1 MAFVSPVN
9 QMIFAATRMANF
21 KHLKDSGVWP
31 ELNEDFLESLL
42 KEAAKLSD
50 KEIAPLNRIGDQ
62 HGCRL
67 QEDNVLTAPGFKEAY
82 KKFKDAGWSAIS
94 GSLENG
100 GQGLPI
106 LLSVMIQE
114 LWNAACMSF
123 SLCPMLS
130 QGAIEAIT
138 HHGTKEQKSL
148 YLPKLISGEWTG
160 TMNLTEPQA
169 GSDLGS
175 LRTSAKKNDDG
186 TYSIKGTKIYITFGE
201 HDMAENIIHLV
212 LARIEGSPEGN
223 KGISLFLVPK
233 FLINQER
240 NLEKRNDLKCIGLE
254 EKLGIHASPTCT
266 MSFGDNDGAIG
277 YLIGKENEGLTC
289 MFTMMNNA
297 RLNVGMQGVGI
308 SERSLQQALE
318 YSKERV
324 QGKIFKTEKSSDNT
338 STEIINHPDVQRMLL
353 EMRCLTEATRALC
366 YDNAIAIDLGRNH
379 PDQEIRKQYKSKA
392 DLLTPVS
399 KAWST
404 DIGVFV
410 ASLGIQIHGGMGF
423 IEETGAAQHLRDAR
437 ISPIYEGTNGIQ
449 AIDLVTR
456 KLFLEGGKVIERF
469 LMEIEETID
478 ACQKKNNTE
487 LLKVG
492 ENLKES
498 LNDLR
503 NATNKMLEWIVN
515 GDNKLEIL
523 SNASDY
529 LELLGIVSG
538 GHYLTK
544 GAVSISEQNQ
554 KSMLKGKI
562 DLAYFYCCSYLLKS
576 NGLCIS
582 ICSGNKIL
590 EEEFTSTAGVFN
602 G

>member
-31 ELNEDFLESLL
+31 ELNEELLESLL
-42 KEAAKLSD
+42 KEAAKLAD
-50 KEIAPLNRIGDQ
+50 KEIAPLNRVGDQ
-62 HGCRL
+62 HGCKL
-67 QEDNVLTAPGFKEAY
+67 QGDNVLTAPGFKEAY
-82 KKFKDAGWSAIS
+82 KKFKDAGWSSIS
-94 GSLENG
+94 GLSENG

-106 LLSVMIQE
+106 LFSVMIQE
-114 LWNAACMSF
+114 FWNTACMSF

-175 LRTSAKKNDDG
+175 IRTNAKKNDNG

-324 QGKIFKTEKSSDNT
+324 QGKVFKNEKSLDNT

-410 ASLGIQIHGGMGF
+410 ASLGIQIHGGVGF

-456 KLFLEGGKVIERF
+456 KLFLEEGKAIERF
-469 LMEIEETID
+469 LIEIEETID

-529 LELLGIVSG
+529 L
-538 GHYLTK
+538 
-544 GAVSISEQNQ
+544 
-554 KSMLKGKI
+554 
-562 DLAYFYCCSYLLKS
+562 
-576 NGLCIS
+576 
-582 ICSGNKIL
+582 
-590 EEEFTSTAGVFN
+590 
-602 G
+602 

>member
-31 ELNEDFLESLL
+31 ELNEEFLESLL
-42 KEAAKLSD
+42 KEAAKLAD

-62 HGCRL
+62 HGCKL

-114 LWNAACMSF
+114 FWNAACMSF

-233 FLINQER
+233 ILINQE
-240 NLEKRNDLKCIGLE
+240 
-254 EKLGIHASPTCT
+254 
-266 MSFGDNDGAIG
+266 
-277 YLIGKENEGLTC
+277 
-289 MFTMMNNA
+289 
-297 RLNVGMQGVGI
+297 
-308 SERSLQQALE
+308 
-318 YSKERV
+318 
-324 QGKIFKTEKSSDNT
+324 
-338 STEIINHPDVQRMLL
+338 
-353 EMRCLTEATRALC
+353 
-366 YDNAIAIDLGRNH
+366 
-379 PDQEIRKQYKSKA
+379 
-392 DLLTPVS
+392 
-399 KAWST
+399 
-404 DIGVFV
+404 
-410 ASLGIQIHGGMGF
+410 
-423 IEETGAAQHLRDAR
+423 
-437 ISPIYEGTNGIQ
+437 
-449 AIDLVTR
+449 
-456 KLFLEGGKVIERF
+456 
-469 LMEIEETID
+469 
-478 ACQKKNNTE
+478 
-487 LLKVG
+487 
-492 ENLKES
+492 
-498 LNDLR
+498 
-503 NATNKMLEWIVN
+503 
-515 GDNKLEIL
+515 
-523 SNASDY
+523 
-529 LELLGIVSG
+529 
-538 GHYLTK
+538 
-544 GAVSISEQNQ
+544 
-554 KSMLKGKI
+554 
-562 DLAYFYCCSYLLKS
+562 
-576 NGLCIS
+576 
-582 ICSGNKIL
+582 
-590 EEEFTSTAGVFN
+590 
-602 G
+602 